1 MVDWSAIG
9 ANEPPAN
16 NKPVF
21 YNGDALRE
29 KLQAIATVAAIF
41 LNLYAG
47 PGGEEDAGFTTIYVL
62 ANAALDMLPDKPKEG
77 EAK

>member
-1 MVDWSAIG
+1 MMDWSAIG

-29 KLQAIATVAAIF
+29 KLQAIAVIAATY
-41 LNLYAG
+41 LKLYCG
-47 PGGEEDAGFTTIYVL
+47 PGNEEEAAFATMYAL